1 MIVVIIAAAVVVVV
15 VIVVA
20 GGGNKSYPT
29 FCLNKMRFVWSI
41 ASTPTHYTQHRRLAL
56 ATASAQLAVDR

>member
-1 MIVVIIAAAVVVVV
+1 
-15 VIVVA
+15 
-20 GGGNKSYPT
+20 
-29 FCLNKMRFVWSI
+29 LNKMRFVWSI